1 MFNSLASLA
10 ERHGKRTV
18 ILAAIFFV
26 IAGGGSAAPSPSI
39 STRTGRTTPPRRA

>member
-26 IAGGGSAAPSPSI
+26 IAGALAAPSPSI
-39 STRTGRTTPPRRA
+39 STRTGRTTRPRRA